1 MESLRTERLTIHSSG
16 SFKSKFDAT
25 PTERD
30 LLGHPFKPFDEQVKD
45 TVEWY
50 VHLKD

>member
-1 MESLRTERLTIHSSG
+1 MIEVRLIVESLGTIP
-16 SFKSKFDAT
+16 SKFDAT

-30 LLGHPFKPFDEQVKD
+30 LLGHPFQPYEQQVKD
-45 TVEWY
+45 TIRWY